1 MSSEEAAAPT
11 KAGTEDDG
19 MSWWYRWICK
29 MAGVVGGICK
39 YVSHVLCTYG
49 CLMQNIYITLESL
62 CTLAPGF
69 T

>member
-29 MAGVVGGICK
+29 MAGVLGGICK
-39 YVSHVLCTYG
+39 YQTCCAHMSV
-49 CLMQNIYITLESL
+49 
-62 CTLAPGF
+62 
-69 T
+69 